1 MWVPYT
7 IITILI
13 ILLFVL
19 LKNKAQVI
27 KIISAIFLSSGILI
41 ALTGII
47 LIAIIKNNINFINT
61 KALLDI
67 IFRQFFITS
76 FIFILSA
83 VILYIVCI
91 FLATNVRNKTSK

>member
-19 LKNKAQVI
+19 LKNKVQVI

-47 LIAIIKNNINFINT
+47 LRTIIKNNINFINT

-67 IFRQFFITS
+67 IFRQFFIAS